1 MISPMT
7 LEDFNQIAPVLKIE
21 FDDFWNEHILK
32 EELQNKNSH
41 YYVAKR
47 GDKIVG
53 FAGIWKAVDD
63 VHITNIVVRKSER
76 QHGIGSAL
84 LEHLIEEGKK
94 MTDIQSITLEVNEKN
109 KAAIGLYTKYGFQN
123 LGIRKNYYNIG
134 ENAII
139 MTYYYHK

>member
-1 MISPMT
+1 MNIV
-7 LEDFNQIAPVLKIE
+7 EKIKE
-21 FDDFWNEHILK
+21 YVKDECNKHKKESKDGYDFWNEHILK
-32 EELQNKNSH
+32 EELQNKSSH
-41 YYVAKR
+41 QYVAKQ

-94 MTDIQSITLEVNEKN
+94 MKDIQ
-109 KAAIGLYTKYGFQN
+109 F
-123 LGIRKNYYNIG
+123 
-134 ENAII
+134 
-139 MTYYYHK
+139 